1 MPHEIPMIS
10 LRAGKWTMPSD
21 SDDLSYLAG
30 ESESMVELPL
40 CKTCSRFRGM
50 DLSAEYFVHA
60 LGLQELEEA
69 EIEMDLLQKDQ
80 ALHEVSGSSKEEA
93 HWTPDSPLLSSNTW
107 WPYPVSIFFWTV
119 GSWHSESVNREGE
132 ILMA

>member
-93 HWTPDSPLLSSNTW
+93 HWTPDSPLLSTHQNDDNHLQEIKD
-107 WPYPVSIFFWTV
+107 SIRSLQV
-119 GSWHSESVNREGE
+119 LKVLNCDR
-132 ILMA
+132 L